1 MLFPLGIVY
10 VQKGQFE
17 EAIREFQKIRN
28 SPQALGHL
36 GNAYARQGRKAEALA
51 VLQKLKEHIEKT
63 GVGRYEVALIYAGL
77 RENENAFE
85 WLDHAYQVRDKGL
98 TFLLIDPCLDPLRS
112 DARFAP
118 LLQRLGFPTN

>member
-17 EAIREFQKIRN
+17 EAIREFQNIRN

-51 VLQKLKEHIEKT
+51 VLQKLKEHIEKQVL
-63 GVGRYEVALIYAGL
+63 GVMR
-77 RENENAFE
+77 
-85 WLDHAYQVRDKGL
+85 WL
-98 TFLLIDPCLDPLRS
+98 
-112 DARFAP
+112 
-118 LLQRLGFPTN
+118 

>member
-1 MLFPLGIVY
+1 
-10 VQKGQFE
+10 
-17 EAIREFQKIRN
+17 
-28 SPQALGHL
+28 
-36 GNAYARQGRKAEALA
+36 
-51 VLQKLKEHIEKT
+51 
-63 GVGRYEVALIYAGL
+63 VALIYAGL
-77 RENENAFE
+77 RENDNAFE